1 MRALC
6 GITPSD
12 CPPHPAL
19 RLVSRQW
26 LCLRT
31 ALGSRSRHRPSDV
44 AVEWLSAAAL
54 DHAAGELRSASV
66 ADYRQ
71 QLTSIAAVD
80 ADQRFSLEKR
90 YLIGQHGFGAGAT
103 ATTGGLVS
111 AIADRAR
118 NTAARTR

>member
-1 MRALC
+1 MPKDGAWSC
-6 GITPSD
+6 
-12 CPPHPAL
+12 
-19 RLVSRQW
+19 
-26 LCLRT
+26 
-31 ALGSRSRHRPSDV
+31 SRHRPSDV

-90 YLIGQHGFGAGAT
+90 YLIGQHGFGVGAT